1 MATLRY
7 VSLSLPMAIRGN
19 TNQCNHDL
27 QFNYSELVDLSSP
40 LINERLRVPRPLGK
54 NHRWTAYLRLI
65 KLHHPDKLKPSHHHP
80 ASTVHSH
87 SPQQPSPTDHQYA
100 QSLILAYSTLIE
112 PARRIEYDLKRLKSN
127 PAHNKSIVSQV
138 LDLSEFTQL
147 TVDQPEQEAPDTV
160 GGGDRFVFPC
170 RCGGQFLISE
180 NQMEADI
187 EIIGCDGCSLTV
199 KVEYQSE

>member
-1 MATLRY
+1 MVCTSQDERTEEQDFYKILELGSDA
-7 VSLSLPMAIRGN
+7 AIA
-19 TNQCNHDL
+19 
-27 QFNYSELVDLSSP
+27 SSSS
-40 LINERLRVPRPLGK
+40 INS
-54 NHRWTAYLRLI
+54 
-65 KLHHPDKLKPSHHHP
+65 PSYP
-80 ASTVHSH
+80 
-87 SPQQPSPTDHQYA
+87 PQQPSPTDHQYA
-100 QSLILAYSTLIE
+100 QNLILAYSTLID

-127 PAHNKSIVSQV
+127 PAHKQVPSSGSDSKIVSQV

-147 TVDQPEQEAPDTV
+147 TVDQPEEEAPDTV

-180 NQMEADI
+180 DQMEADI

>member
-1 MATLRY
+1 MVCTSQDERTDEEEDYYKILELGSDAGP
-7 VSLSLPMAIRGN
+7 SEIR
-19 TNQCNHDL
+19 
-27 QFNYSELVDLSSP
+27 
-40 LINERLRVPRPLGK
+40 
-54 NHRWTAYLRLI
+54 TAYLRLI

-127 PAHNKSIVSQV
+127 PAHKQVPSSGSDSKIVSQV

-147 TVDQPEQEAPDTV
+147 TVDQPEEEAPDTV

-180 NQMEADI
+180 DQMEADI